1 MLCRKKNLI
10 VFEYKRKIGDHM
22 SEKEMMQRN
31 IEDFSRIQRFMLL
44 TDKDS
49 DAYQAMKE
57 RYIELKIILTA
68 SGINL
73 IELDKIKE

>member
-1 MLCRKKNLI
+1 
-10 VFEYKRKIGDHM
+10 
-22 SEKEMMQRN
+22 MMQRN

-57 RYIELKIILTA
+57 RYIELKITLTA

>member
-1 MLCRKKNLI
+1 MA
-10 VFEYKRKIGDHM
+10 
-22 SEKEMMQRN
+22 EKEMMQRN

-49 DAYQAMKE
+49 DAHQAMKE